1 MVCVQEGQHLS
12 SPGPLHP
19 PNLDV
24 RLVSEQRRKGGPSVL
39 RLPWKQPIFQ
49 SAAVLGVERGLP
61 AEAYPAPSPHAL
73 PCLVQA
79 VTARRRG
86 CGSCPDRILCP
97 DLGAPS

>member
-1 MVCVQEGQHLS
+1 VGCVQEGQHLS

-24 RLVSEQRRKGGPSVL
+24 QLVSEERGKGGPWVF

-49 SAAVLGVERGLP
+49 SAAVLGVERRLP
-61 AEAYPAPSPHAL
+61 AEAYPAPSPQAQ
-73 PCLVQA
+73 PCPVQA
-79 VTARRRG
+79 VTAGGRG
-86 CGSCPDRILCP
+86 CGSCPDRILRP